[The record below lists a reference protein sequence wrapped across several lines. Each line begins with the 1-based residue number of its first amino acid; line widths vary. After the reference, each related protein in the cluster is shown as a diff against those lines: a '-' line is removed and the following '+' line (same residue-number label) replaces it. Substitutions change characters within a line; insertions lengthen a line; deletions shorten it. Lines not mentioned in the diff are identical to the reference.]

1 MFHCIICLF
10 PTMRTY
16 RRKDLIT
23 SQHIFTFEVKK
34 ITYGSR
40 HFAFTLQIHLD
51 SFTFLYLLNICCI
64 LEKSYPQQLLKA
76 ST

>member
-34 ITYGSR
+34 KNLWFQAFCFYIANTFGLFYIFISFKHLLHFGKKIT
-40 HFAFTLQIHLD
+40 LN
-51 SFTFLYLLNICCI
+51 SF
-64 LEKSYPQQLLKA
+64 
-76 ST
+76 